1 MSENLKDYAEG
12 LIKSTGDRD
21 GVINE
26 SILNLKSRIKRVEV
40 QPKEKTPAQKSVE
53 AKPAVQ
59 PSSVDDVVS
68 KYRSQIKQVPG
79 VTEPEVCDQP
89 VTKASI
95 ENTKAVARA
104 LAGMRTGAGDVGEG
118 SCTTPAGNGNVGNPG
133 NYSANVASFTLE
145 EYQAYINQSFGLVEE
160 DYEGYEYAGK
170 EGKQHKVSNGIS
182 TKHLSNKEY
191 REFTQQKLGGK
202 KKEET
207 KNEEVELTVVEVLSE
222 ALIDLEDTNWQEVDR
237 VTREI
242 CEENGMSLR
251 ELNSE
256 FRSVFGEYPD
266 KFAKGQEEPDLVG
279 HFPLDEAVRLNKVGQ
294 VYDVSFTFRG
304 GTQRFSFFWPEAT
317 RPSFDS
323 MQEAVQKF
331 YPSARLLTFYLSRS
345 QEPNFMVTVPPMNE
359 SYQYVS
365 EDSWIELSDT
375 DAASFE
381 AICEEIGEPVSPIV
395 RQDEGGFCVV
405 VEDHDTGEQ
414 QTIAFGEEIGSEA
427 ESFSPAGRYFA
438 VASMHEDWQKAN
450 RKDKTDGMSQ
460 KAVNAYRRENPGSKL
475 KTAVTEKNPKGKRAK
490 RRDSYCSRSAGQQK
504 MHNIDCSK
512 DPDKNICKARRRWNC

>member
-1 MSENLKDYAEG
+1 MSEQNFKDYAES
-12 LIKSTGDRD
+12 LTESTGDRE
-21 GVINE
+21 GAIKE
-26 SILNLKSRIKRVEV
+26 GILNLKSRIKGVEI

-79 VTEPEVCDQP
+79 VTTPEVAEKP

-95 ENTKAVARA
+95 ENTKAIARA
-104 LAGMRTGAGDVGEG
+104 LAGQRGNSGDDGKAVDMRNGANQRVGFGGDY
-118 SCTTPAGNGNVGNPG
+118 A
-133 NYSANVASFTLE
+133 ANVSSLSLE
-145 EYQAYINQSFGLVEE
+145 EYQAHIYSSFGIIEEEIEEEIVEE
-160 DYEGYEYAGK
+160 VIQE
-170 EGKQHKVSNGIS
+170 
-182 TKHLSNKEY
+182 
-191 REFTQQKLGGK
+191 
-202 KKEET
+202 
-207 KNEEVELTVVEVLSE
+207 ELTVVEVLAE
-222 ALIDLEDTNWQEVDR
+222 ELIDLEDTNWQEVDR

-242 CEENGMSLR
+242 CEDNAMTLR

-256 FRSVFGEYPD
+256 FRSVFGVYPD

-279 HFPLDEAVRLNKVGQ
+279 YFPLDEAVRLNKVGQ
-294 VYDVSFTFRG
+294 VYDVSFTYRG

-317 RPSFDS
+317 RPTFDS

-331 YPSARLLTFYLSRS
+331 YPNARLLTFYLSRS
-345 QEPNFMVTVPPMNE
+345 QEPNFMVTVAPMRE
-359 SYQYVS
+359 SYQFVS

-490 RRDSYCSRSAGQQK
+490 RRSSYCSRSAGQQK